1 MSLKFFK
8 KQEEAQPVFSKEI
21 TASVNRRA
29 TKFEHGMGY
38 WLFPANMVGRERYE
52 NRVMAVAAEN
62 EEGSV
67 DLLVVTGILIP
78 EITEL
83 QGCELARVTTD
94 KGVYTASAGI
104 VAPIGEAIKV
114 LNAIKKNRETFAK

>member
-1 MSLKFFK
+1 MSFFNSK
-8 KQEEAQPVFSKEI
+8 KTEPARKPAEI
-21 TASVNRRA
+21 TATVNRRA

-83 QGCELARVTTD
+83 QGCELARVQTD

-114 LNAIKKNRETFAK
+114 LNALEKNRKIFG